1 MSFTIYSQNSLIGKI
16 TDSDKK
22 TPVLSASVYI
32 PKLDLETK
40 TDDNGNFSFNTISNG
55 FFKLIIYK
63 SGYKT
68 KSQIINLN
76 NEKNE
81 IKISLNPSIIEMDE
95 VIVSTPFHKL
105 QSENI
110 MKVEKIKILDYKKNG
125 SLSISD
131 GLTDIPGVQ
140 NISTGLSIGKPVIR
154 GLSSNRVL
162 VYAQGIRLEN
172 QQFGE
177 EHGIGINDSGIEM
190 VEVIKGPASLLYGS
204 DAIGG
209 VIYINPEKFLASN
222 SSNFNFENRFFSNT
236 SGYNTSLS
244 RKWSSNKFKYILRI
258 SKNSHADYKT
268 KKYKVTNT
276 RFEDIDYKGGLKYQE
291 KNFQTELRLNI
302 NDSKIGIPSSF
313 SAQSNNRVPMFP
325 YQSIINQI
333 YSVKST
339 LFFNKS
345 SLEFMLGY
353 NQNDRKEFEEDHYH
367 EDEEHEE
374 GPSLN
379 MKLKTITYDAKYNL
393 PISNKLELIIGS
405 QGMNQNNINYGEEKL
420 VPNAQTKD
428 FAVYA
433 NSDIHLENFDLQL
446 GLRTD
451 LRQINIA
458 KSNSLKYNSF
468 NGAFGIRTNL
478 MDNVIIRMNF
488 ASGFR
493 SPNLAELASEG
504 VHHGTNRYEIGDIN
518 LKKEHNFQTDISF
531 QYLSDHLKIDL
542 NGFYNNVKDYILLS
556 PTNKIIKNLDVFEY
570 KQNNAKLYGGEFLIH
585 YHPHP
590 LDLLHLKT
598 SFETVIG
605 RLEDNSSLPLIP
617 AKSIKQLIRI
627 NFKKNRESYM
637 FFKIKSTFDQNN
649 VSQYE
654 VKSKRYTLISCGL
667 GSQFNFLNNPV
678 KYNIAITNLTNKLYI
693 DHLSRLKSEGIY
705 NMGRNITLG
714 INYNF

>member
-313 SAQSNNRVPMFP
+313 STQSNNRVPMFP

-353 NQNDRKEFEEDHYH
+353 NQNDRKEFKEDHYH

-504 VHHGTNRYEIGDIN
+504 MHHGTNRYEIGDIN

>member
-1 MSFTIYSQNSLIGKI
+1 MSFTIYSQNSLIGNI

-22 TPVLSASVYI
+22 TPVSSASIYI
-32 PKLDLETK
+32 PELDIETK
-40 TDDNGNFSFNTISNG
+40 TDINGNFSFNKISNS

-76 NEKNE
+76 NEKNK

-110 MKVEKIKILDYKKNG
+110 MKVEKIKILDYKENG

-131 GLTDIPGVQ
+131 GLNDIPGVS

-162 VYAQGIRLEN
+162 VYTQGIRLEN

-177 EHGIGINDSGIEM
+177 EHGLGINDSGIEM

-209 VIYINPEKFLASN
+209 VIYINPEKFLESN

-236 SGYNTSLS
+236 YGYNTSLS

-291 KNFQTELRLNI
+291 NNFQTELRLNI

-313 SAQSNNRVPMFP
+313 NTQSKNRVPMFP

-339 LFFNKS
+339 LLFNKS
-345 SLEFMLGY
+345 SLEFKLGY
-353 NQNDRKEFEEDHYH
+353 NQNDRKEFEEDHHYEH

-379 MKLKTITYDAKYNL
+379 MRLKTITYDAKYNL

-405 QGMNQNNINYGEEKL
+405 QGMNQNNINYGEEEF
-420 VPNAQTKD
+420 VPNAQIKD
-428 FAVYA
+428 FAIYA

-451 LRQINIA
+451 LRQIDIA
-458 KSNSLKYNSF
+458 KSNSLKYNSL
-468 NGAFGIRTNL
+468 NGAFGIRINSIN
-478 MDNVIIRMNF
+478 DVIIRMNL

-493 SPNLAELASEG
+493 SPNIAELASEG
-504 VHHGTNRYEIGDIN
+504 AHHGTNRYEIGDIN
-518 LKKEHNFQTDISF
+518 LKKEQNFQTDISF
-531 QYLSDHLKIDL
+531 QFLNDHLKIDL
-542 NGFYNNVKDYILLS
+542 NGFYNNVKSYIFLS
-556 PTNKIIKNLDVFEY
+556 PTNKMIKNLEVFKY

-590 LDLLHLKT
+590 LDLLHLET
-598 SFETVIG
+598 SFE
-605 RLEDNSSLPLIP
+605 
-617 AKSIKQLIRI
+617 
-627 NFKKNRESYM
+627 
-637 FFKIKSTFDQNN
+637 
-649 VSQYE
+649 
-654 VKSKRYTLISCGL
+654 
-667 GSQFNFLNNPV
+667 FLF
-678 KYNIAITNLTNKLYI
+678 
-693 DHLSRLKSEGIY
+693 HLH
-705 NMGRNITLG
+705 
-714 INYNF
+714 